1 MSFWRRFF
9 PESLFPRRLDE
20 GAERRMRLAQAKAEE
35 AIIDAHVR
43 NTLMF
48 IDTLAEDMAFDRAI
62 DTYVRVMGV
71 PEPLAGIV
79 ATRVLVELGEELVPR
94 RVLRPKPDHTT
105 EQQFSDELEPVEERP
120 AARLRGAI
128 GELGER

>member
-1 MSFWRRFF
+1 
-9 PESLFPRRLDE
+9 
-20 GAERRMRLAQAKAEE
+20 MRLAQAKAEE
-35 AIIDAHVR
+35 SIIDAHVR

-79 ATRVLVELGEELVPR
+79 ATRVLVELGEELVPK
-94 RVLRPKPDHTT
+94 RVLRPKPDPAT
-105 EQQFSDELEPVEERP
+105 QVPFSDELDEVVNRP
-120 AARLRGAI
+120 EVRLRTGN
-128 GELGER
+128 GEEDG

>member
-1 MSFWRRFF
+1 VSFWRRFF

-35 AIIDAHVR
+35 SIIDAHVR

-94 RVLRPKPDHTT
+94 RVLRPKPDPATQVT
-105 EQQFSDELEPVEERP
+105 FSDELEEVANRP
-120 AARLRGAI
+120 DVRLGAVS
-128 GELGER
+128 GDQST

>member
-1 MSFWRRFF
+1 
-9 PESLFPRRLDE
+9 
-20 GAERRMRLAQAKAEE
+20 MRLAQAKAEE
-35 AIIDAHVR
+35 SIIDAHVR

-79 ATRVLVELGEELVPR
+79 ATRVLVELGEELVPK
-94 RVLRPKPDHTT
+94 RVLRPKPDPAT
-105 EQQFSDELEPVEERP
+105 QAPFSDELDEVVNRP
-120 AARLRGAI
+120 DVRLRTGT
-128 GELGER
+128 GEQDG

>member
-1 MSFWRRFF
+1 
-9 PESLFPRRLDE
+9 
-20 GAERRMRLAQAKAEE
+20 MRLAQAKAEE

-94 RVLRPKPDHTT
+94 RVLRPKPDRTT
-105 EQQFSDELEPVEERP
+105 EQPFSDELEPVEERP
-120 AARLRGAI
+120 AARLRGAV
-128 GELGER
+128 GSE

>member
-94 RVLRPKPDHTT
+94 RVLRPKPDRTT
-105 EQQFSDELEPVEERP
+105 EQFSDELEPVEERP
-120 AARLRGAI
+120 AARLRGA
-128 GELGER
+128 GTLGEQ

>member
-1 MSFWRRFF
+1 MWRRFF

-20 GAERRMRLAQAKAEE
+20 GAERRMRLAQAQAEE

-43 NTLMF
+43 NALMF

-71 PEPLAGIV
+71 PEPLAGVV
-79 ATRVLVELGEELVPR
+79 ATRVLVELGEELVPK
-94 RVLRPKPDHTT
+94 RVLRPRELPRP
-105 EQQFSDELEPVEERP
+105 EFSDALPAAGNGEDRP
-120 AARLRGAI
+120 AVRVEPAK
-128 GELGER
+128 E